1 MKKLLAILLLFFN
14 IAQAQTH
21 TFKFILSSG
30 PGSGSDT
37 TIELYNPCFKRNGF
51 ATFKEF
57 KPGAEGI
64 VAIKYLKQQ
73 IDTDKVTYV
82 LVGNFGMS
90 ALSKFPNINMLEDV
104 HPITYLNQVNMAFV
118 SKVGGASSVEDLISI
133 SKQRPINVG
142 ISTAS
147 GTFLSENLF
156 KHLNVPYQIIPY
168 KNNTG
173 AVVDIMNGNLDVA
186 VDTLISAKQLTENE
200 RVQII
205 TSTLDRKT
213 ATKYKHRSIDRYNS
227 QLAGIP
233 LGIILSV
240 NPTVSKEDKI
250 LLAKLVNMCNNDT
263 EIIDKLE
270 RIGSA
275 PVYLNTEEIRQLIKQ
290 TSK

>member
-1 MKKLLAILLLFFN
+1 
-14 IAQAQTH
+14 
-21 TFKFILSSG
+21 
-30 PGSGSDT
+30 
-37 TIELYNPCFKRNGF
+37 
-51 ATFKEF
+51 
-57 KPGAEGI
+57 
-64 VAIKYLKQQ
+64 
-73 IDTDKVTYV
+73 
-82 LVGNFGMS
+82 
-90 ALSKFPNINMLEDV
+90 MLEDV
-104 HPITYLNQVNMAFV
+104 HPITYLNQVNMAFIT
-118 SKVGGASSVEDLISI
+118 KAGGANSIEDLIVL

-205 TSTLDRKT
+205 TSTLDRKS
-213 ATKYKHRSIDRYNS
+213 AGKYKHKSIDRYNS

-240 NPTVSKEDKI
+240 NPTVGKEDKV
-250 LLAKLVNMCNNDT
+250 LLAKLVNMCNNDN

-270 RIGSA
+270 RVGSA
-275 PVYLNTEEIRQLIKQ
+275 PVYLNTDEIRQLIKQ
-290 TSK
+290 ASK

>member
-1 MKKLLAILLLFFN
+1 MKKLLTILLLFFS

-37 TIELYNPCFKRNGF
+37 TIELYNPCFKKNGI
-51 ATFKEF
+51 ATIKEF

-64 VAIKYLKQQ
+64 VAIKYLNQQ
-73 IDTDKVTYV
+73 NDTDKVTHV

-90 ALSKFPNINMLEDV
+90 ALSKFPGINMLEDV

-118 SKVGGASSVEDLISI
+118 SKVGGVSSIEDLVVL

-156 KHLNVPYQIIPY
+156 RHLNVPYQIIPY

-173 AVVDIMNGNLDVA
+173 AVVDILNGNLDVA
-186 VDTLISAKQLTENE
+186 VDTLISAKQLAENE
-200 RVQII
+200 KAQII
-205 TSTLDRKT
+205 TSTLDRKS
-213 ATKYKHRSIDRYNS
+213 ASKYKHKPIDRYNS

-240 NPTVSKEDKI
+240 NPTVNREDKI

>member
-1 MKKLLAILLLFFN
+1 MKKLLLLLSLFIG

-57 KPGAEGI
+57 RPGAEGI
-64 VAIKYLKQQ
+64 VAIKYLNQQ
-73 IDTDKVTYV
+73 TDTDKVTHV

-90 ALSKFPNINMLEDV
+90 ALSKFPGINMLEDV

-118 SKVGGASSVEDLISI
+118 TKIGGPSSVEDLVVL

-147 GTFLSENLF
+147 GTFLSDNLF
-156 KHLNVPYQIIPY
+156 KQLNIPYQIIPY
-168 KNNTG
+168 KNNT
-173 AVVDIMNGNLDVA
+173 AAIIDIMNGNLDVS

-205 TSTLDRKT
+205 TSTLDRKS
-213 ATKYKHRSIDRYNS
+213 AAKYKHKSIDRYNS

-240 NPTVSKEDKI
+240 NPTVSKEEKVM
-250 LLAKLVNMCNNDT
+250 LAKLVNTCNNDS

-270 RIGSA
+270 KVGSA
-275 PVYLNTEEIRQLIKQ
+275 PVYLTTDEIRHLIK
-290 TSK
+290 TTNK

>member
-64 VAIKYLKQQ
+64 VAIKYLNQQ

-118 SKVGGASSVEDLISI
+118 SKVGGVSSVEDLISI